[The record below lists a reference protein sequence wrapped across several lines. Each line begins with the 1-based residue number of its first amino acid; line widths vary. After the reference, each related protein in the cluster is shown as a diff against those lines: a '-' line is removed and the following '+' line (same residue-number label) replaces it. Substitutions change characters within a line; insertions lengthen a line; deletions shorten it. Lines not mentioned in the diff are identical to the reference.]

1 MESTPAAPS
10 PKIPASQGEAQKTV
24 IHYIQ
29 QTVDALPPGT
39 NVDGTRYAG
48 TGSGMA
54 YCEDEPKD
62 DNSPVNYAYWGDLNL
77 PPGADV
83 NAMYGQVE
91 SIWKGWGWQVLE
103 RQGFEKPNR
112 FGYAPDGYVVQI
124 KAAYP
129 PRLAADNH
137 RDIALLPRQSPKGGG
152 SHSDCDKPDLARK
165 IKPVDAGV
173 TASDPRSAGH
183 HVLPPDI
190 AVGN

>member
-10 PKIPASQGEAQKTV
+10 LKIPASQGEAQKTV

-54 YCEDEPKD
+54 YCEDEPRD

-77 PPGADV
+77 PPGTDV

-129 PRLAADNH
+129 PG
-137 RDIALLPRQSPKGGG
+137 SPPTIIGTSPCFPGNLRKEGAPIPTAINQT
-152 SHSDCDKPDLARK
+152 SPAR
-165 IKPVDAGV
+165 
-173 TASDPRSAGH
+173 
-183 HVLPPDI
+183 
-190 AVGN
+190 